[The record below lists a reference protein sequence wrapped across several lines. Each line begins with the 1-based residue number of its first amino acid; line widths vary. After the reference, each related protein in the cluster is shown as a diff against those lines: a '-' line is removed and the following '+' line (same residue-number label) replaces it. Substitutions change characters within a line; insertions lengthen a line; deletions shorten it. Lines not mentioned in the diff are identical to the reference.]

1 MKVDTESLSASESD
15 TERTIDLGVDTESDS
30 CREFVIFS
38 TGTSDSLTVIDNESD
53 VERTIDLVVTM
64 ESDSGRESERGYDF
78 AMFVASESDSGR
90 ESVNVL

>member
-30 CREFVIFS
+30 CRESVIFS
-38 TGTSDSLTVIDNESD
+38 TGTSCSLTVIDNESD

-64 ESDSGRESERGYDF
+64 ESDSGRESERDF
-78 AMFVASESDSGR
+78 ECILFSESDSGR